1 MKVIVFLILNALLTY
16 VPVLLGIAFVILS
29 ERKILAAIQRRSG
42 PRVVGFEGILQSF
55 VDGFKLVLKENI
67 IPFKSNKFIFFFAAF
82 LMFVVSLFHW
92 ALIPVN
98 LFFPILEV
106 KHTVFLSFILS
117 IINAYCVI
125 LAG

>member
-42 PRVVGFEGILQSF
+42 PRIVGFEGILQSF

-82 LMFVVSLFHW
+82 LMFVVSLFH
-92 ALIPVN
+92 
-98 LFFPILEV
+98 
-106 KHTVFLSFILS
+106 
-117 IINAYCVI
+117 
-125 LAG
+125 